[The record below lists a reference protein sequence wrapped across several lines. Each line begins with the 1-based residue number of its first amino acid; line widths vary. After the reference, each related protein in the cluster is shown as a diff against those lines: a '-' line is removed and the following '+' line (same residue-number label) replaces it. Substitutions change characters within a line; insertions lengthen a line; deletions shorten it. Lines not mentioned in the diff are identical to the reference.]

1 MSVLY
6 YVGLAFC
13 CYMFYHLG
21 AGHFDAQIN
30 KVLKRIG
37 LKKEFDE
44 FGLKVVEK
52 EKKNGK

>member
-1 MSVLY
+1 MLY

-21 AGHFDAQIN
+21 AGHFDNQIN
-30 KVLKRIG
+30 KVLQRIG

-44 FGLKVVEK
+44 SFLKK
-52 EKKNGK
+52 DKKHGK